1 MPRTDKKGSVKTKN
15 SGLKIGSRPVGQ
27 WQFKTEEVHYMLRF
41 DRLTGY

>member
-1 MPRTDKKGSVKTKN
+1 MPRTDKKGSVKTNN

-27 WQFKTEEVHYMLRF
+27 WQFKTEQAHYMLRF